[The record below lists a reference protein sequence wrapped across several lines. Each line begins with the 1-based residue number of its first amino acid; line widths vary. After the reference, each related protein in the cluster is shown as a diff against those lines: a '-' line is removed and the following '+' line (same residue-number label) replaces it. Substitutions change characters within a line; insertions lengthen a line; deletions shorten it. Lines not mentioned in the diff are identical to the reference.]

1 MGEAIM
7 PKTANALGNRL
18 SRRATGLLLA
28 GLLQAGF
35 VWALV
40 EGLDI
45 KLTNTLTPYIDVFIP
60 KPAVKPPPQ
69 PVDTRERL
77 PDEVNVPKPTL
88 DIAEP
93 RGGGT
98 ALTVFTPHPSQPGPV
113 ERGPVSLMAT
123 HTTPP
128 YPPLDARLGNQ
139 GTVVLRLI
147 IGPDGLVKAA
157 SVVRSSGF
165 VGLDQAAEAWVMAHW
180 RYQPAQRGG
189 AAVESAANVAVTFN
203 LRNGAN

>member
-7 PKTANALGNRL
+7 PKTAIGNRM
-18 SRRATGLLLA
+18 SRRATGLCLA
-28 GLLQAGF
+28 ALLQAGLI
-35 VWALV
+35 WALV
-40 EGLDI
+40 AGLDI
-45 KLTNTLTPYIDVFIP
+45 KLTNALPGPVEAFFA

-69 PVDTRERL
+69 PVDTQERL
-77 PDEVNVPKPTL
+77 PEEVTVPKPTFE
-88 DIAEP
+88 IGETP
-93 RGGGT
+93 RDT
-98 ALTVFTPHPSQPGPV
+98 ALSVFPARPAQPGPV
-113 ERGPVSLMAT
+113 ERGAVSLMAT

-147 IGPDGLVKAA
+147 IGTDGFVKAA

-165 VGLDQAAEAWVMAHW
+165 AGLDQAAQAWVVAHW

-189 AAVESAANVAVTFN
+189 GTVESAANVAVTFN
-203 LRNGAN
+203 LRNGGN

>member
-7 PKTANALGNRL
+7 PKTAIANRM
-18 SRRATGLLLA
+18 SRRATGLCLA
-28 GLLQAGF
+28 ALLQAGLI
-35 VWALV
+35 WALV
-40 EGLDI
+40 AGLDI
-45 KLTNTLTPYIDVFIP
+45 KLTNALPDPVEAFFA

-77 PDEVNVPKPTL
+77 PEPVVVTQPTVVI
-88 DIAEP
+88 DDQ
-93 RGGGT
+93 RRDT
-98 ALTVFTPHPSQPGPV
+98 ALTVAPPHPSQPGPV

-139 GTVVLRLI
+139 GTVVLRLV

-165 VGLDQAAEAWVMAHW
+165 AGLDQAAQAWVVAHW

-189 AAVESAANVAVTFN
+189 GAVESAANVAVTFN
-203 LRNGAN
+203 LKTGAN